1 MTLKTS
7 FASVLRA
14 LRSKR
19 NITQRDFADATSRT
33 YLSKLELGKS
43 SITLDKLEQVSERLG
58 LSPLTLLTLTLSEDT
73 GQPANDLI
81 SKLSEELADLQRD
94 GGLTGLKFTVSVAQE
109 ARARAARRSPRG
121 AREAVMPNSLQTEL
135 AFID

>member
-19 NITQRDFADATSRT
+19 NITQRDFADTTSRT

-121 AREAVMPNSLQTEL
+121 ARETVMPNSLQTEL

>member
-19 NITQRDFADATSRT
+19 NITQRDFADTTSRT

-58 LSPLTLLTLTLSEDT
+58 LSPLTLLTLTLSEDS
-73 GQPANDLI
+73 GQPAKDLI
-81 SKLSEELADLQRD
+81 SKLSAELADLQRD
-94 GGLTGLKFTVSVAQE
+94 GGLTGLKPMMSVAEE
-109 ARARAARRSPRG
+109 ARPPMFQRRARAAQG
-121 AREAVMPNSLQTEL
+121 AVMPASLQTEL

>member
-1 MTLKTS
+1 MTLKAS
-7 FASVLRA
+7 FAIVLRA

-19 NITQRDFADATSRT
+19 NITQRDFADTTSRT

-73 GQPANDLI
+73 GQPATDLI
-81 SKLSEELADLQRD
+81 SKLSAELADLQRD
-94 GGLTGLKFTVSVAQE
+94 GGLTGLRPMMIVAEEGHPPAFQ
-109 ARARAARRSPRG
+109 RRSR
-121 AREAVMPNSLQTEL
+121 AVIPTSLQTEL